1 MASTTSQQQVA
12 SLFQSLLARGIPSQ
26 EALTTVPLLVQAKI
40 FSLEELTADNLPAT
54 IPKKL
59 HSKLLKGKRNNSRK
73 RSSTVKSSLH
83 QGKKQ
88 KAATAAKNE
97 EIVIPPI
104 DDNESLTI
112 ATTRQ
117 TQTILINRAAV
128 LTLWAAAVAKT
139 LFSITIAEALTLA
152 SAVATNCARTKG
164 TRLGIYNNESTAV
177 VSNDTKRT
185 AGQSNAKGQDT
196 IRTFVLLN
204 QNIQAVATPSGW
216 RALGNND
223 GQAPLD
229 PQSIYRSQ
237 CRKWGT
243 NLAVVWHYMV
253 GAANNAGDDLAATA
267 YDYYLHIRPDIA
279 SGTAGWGAHGYL
291 FLAKLGSFYNVKP
304 KETNR
309 EET

>member
-12 SLFQSLLARGIPSQ
+12 SLFQSLLARGISAQ

-40 FSLEELTADNLPAT
+40 FSLEELTADNLPTT

-59 HSKLLKGKRNNSRK
+59 HSKLLKGKHKNSRK
-73 RSSTVKSSLH
+73 RSSTAKPPSH

-88 KAATAAKNE
+88 RTADAAKNE

-104 DDNESLTI
+104 NDNESLTI
-112 ATTRQ
+112 ATRQ

-139 LFSITIAEALTLA
+139 LFSMTIAEALTLA

-164 TRLGIYNNESTAV
+164 TRLGIYNNDTTAV
-177 VSNDTKRT
+177 ASNDTNRT
-185 AGQSNAKGQDT
+185 ADHSNVKGKET
-196 IRTFVLLN
+196 VRTFVLLN

-223 GQAPLD
+223 GQTPLD

-237 CRKWGT
+237 CKKWGN

-253 GAANNAGDDLAATA
+253 GAANSAGDDLATTA
-267 YDYYLHIRPDIA
+267 YDYYLHIRPDI
-279 SGTAGWGAHGYL
+279 SPGTAGWGAHGHL
-291 FLAKLGSFYNVKP
+291 RLAKLGSFYNVKS

-309 EET
+309 EEKC